1 LNLTIKEGIGQRKNI
16 TKNEIMKGVIVT
28 IGEVSTKT
36 KKKLKKMMAE
46 RNERLERMAEDY
58 RTGKIRFSK

>member
-1 LNLTIKEGIGQRKNI
+1 
-16 TKNEIMKGVIVT
+16 MKGVIVT

>member
-1 LNLTIKEGIGQRKNI
+1 MNLTIKEGIGQRKNI